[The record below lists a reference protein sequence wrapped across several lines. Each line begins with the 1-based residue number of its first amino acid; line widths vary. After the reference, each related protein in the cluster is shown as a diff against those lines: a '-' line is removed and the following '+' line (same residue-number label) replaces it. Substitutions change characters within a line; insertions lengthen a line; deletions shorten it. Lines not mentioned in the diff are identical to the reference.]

1 MAYYYQLKESFIQT
15 PVLIHNIWAEN
26 QHRIISSLKEFFQ
39 HKKRGTERQA
49 HAYIAIIYT
58 SLYSPN
64 PHNSCGNKIFILQG
78 KITALSPRLHS
89 IEQAKNY
96 LHVITSIDS
105 VL

>member
-49 HAYIAIIYT
+49 HIYIATIYT
-58 SLYSPN
+58 SLYAPN
-64 PHNSCGNKIFILQG
+64 TVDEETNKVFILQG
-78 KITALSPRLHS
+78 EVTSLSPRLYS
-89 IEQAKNY
+89 ISQSKDY
-96 LHVITSIDS
+96 LQIIVNIDRTF
-105 VL
+105 